1 MGFFSNLGDVLSG
14 KTLQYNSLIGNDTRK
29 LLERAKELPSTKFL
43 KDWVS
48 ACILSTDAIMDT
60 LLFSGN
66 KENEFKKNISKI
78 DAAQSYEIR
87 KILASSHL
95 LAFINRKDNDKLF
108 KKFNINIDTL
118 QKEVF
123 MVFMFS
129 ENDKNLFQE
138 AQGNE
143 HNLLDQVYKKAFKT
157 NTQPSLEL
165 SLEIVSICGDSFERV
180 FKKALEQMLKG
191 KL

>member
-48 ACILSTDAIMDT
+48 ACILSTDAIMDM

-78 DAAQSYEIR
+78 DATQSYEMR

>member
-1 MGFFSNLGDVLSG
+1 LGDVLSG

>member
-14 KTLQYNSLIGNDTRK
+14 KTPQYNSLIGNDTRK